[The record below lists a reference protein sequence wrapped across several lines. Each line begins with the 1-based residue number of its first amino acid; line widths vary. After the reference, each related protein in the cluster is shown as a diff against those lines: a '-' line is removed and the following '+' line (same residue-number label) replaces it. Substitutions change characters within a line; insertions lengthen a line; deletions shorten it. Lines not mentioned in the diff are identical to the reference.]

1 MPNEPKPS
9 MESTKILKSLRKI
22 DPELRKRFRLY
33 LLSPYF
39 NRSKTFI
46 KALDVLSSFI
56 DKYPTKKLTKESYW
70 KKVFGKEAYKEVNLR
85 KLNSDLLRVFKDFLA
100 QEQYQTDEGRKINY
114 FMRAVH
120 ELDIDALQSIS
131 IRQSDKYFE
140 ETSFRNANYY
150 LQKYTKEKEYY
161 QLIDFDKDRE
171 AKSNVEEILRNLDL
185 FYISEKLYFYTSS
198 LVRSKILSH
207 DYESVLIDEI
217 LRFLEGQDE
226 GYEGAVSLY
235 YYLALCIAD
244 LSRIDAFNKLKI
256 LLDENAHLFPRD
268 EAVQIYSGALNYT
281 VAKLNSGAMEFNGE
295 YLGLIDQMIKKGYIL
310 EKDGYVAINKFR
322 NACRAAL
329 RLEKFEWTEWF
340 IQEYGQKLH
349 PSIKESAMNFT
360 LALLNFR
367 KKQFD
372 KVVPLLAIIE
382 YDDVAFG
389 LAAKVLLAH
398 AFYELDEFDALESHI
413 DAFKVFLSRRKDI
426 PEVRRKNY
434 LVHLRYL
441 SRLIRLIPGDKK
453 GIDKFIASLKSEGRV
468 INAEFLLEKAEE
480 LR

>member
-1 MPNEPKPS
+1 MSQQAKAS
-9 MESTKILKSLRKI
+9 MESTKILKSLRKL
-22 DPELRKRFRLY
+22 DPEIRKRFRLY

-56 DKYPTKKLTKESYW
+56 DKYPDKKLTKEAYW

-85 KLNSDLLRVFKDFLA
+85 KLNSDLLRIFKDFLA
-100 QEQYQTDEGRKINY
+100 QEQFQTDEGRQINY
-114 FMRAVH
+114 LMKAVH
-120 ELDIDALQSIS
+120 TLGIDALQSIS

-140 ETSFRNANYY
+140 ETPYRNANYY
-150 LQKYTKEKEYY
+150 LQKYTKEREYY

-207 DYESVLIDEI
+207 DYKITFIDEI
-217 LRFLEGQDE
+217 LNNIKQSKEKKE
-226 GYEGAVSLY
+226 SVVAIY
-235 YYLALCIAD
+235 YYLALAISD
-244 LSRIDAFNKLKI
+244 LQRVDAYDKLKE
-256 LLDENAHLFPRD
+256 LLTTYIDLFPRE
-268 EAVQIYSGALNYT
+268 EAVQIYSGALNYA
-281 VAKLNSGAMEFNGE
+281 VAKLNRGFFEFNAE
-295 YLGLIDQMIKKGYIL
+295 YIDLINQMIKKGYIL
-310 EKDGYVAINKFR
+310 EQDGYIALNKFR
-322 NACRAAL
+322 NTCMAAL
-329 RLEKFEWTEWF
+329 RTEKFEWTEWF
-340 IQEYGQKLH
+340 VQEYGRKLH
-349 PSIKESAMNFT
+349 PDIQESAMNFT
-360 LALLNFR
+360 LALLHFR

-372 KVVPLLAIIE
+372 KVVPLLSMIE

-389 LAAKVLLAH
+389 LAAKILLAH
-398 AFYELDEFDALESHI
+398 GFYELDEFDALESHI

-426 PEVRRKNY
+426 PEVRRRNY
-434 LVHLRYL
+434 LVHLKYL

-453 GIDKFIASLKSEGRV
+453 QVDKYVSDLEAEGRV
-468 INAEFLLEKAEE
+468 INSEFLLEKAKE